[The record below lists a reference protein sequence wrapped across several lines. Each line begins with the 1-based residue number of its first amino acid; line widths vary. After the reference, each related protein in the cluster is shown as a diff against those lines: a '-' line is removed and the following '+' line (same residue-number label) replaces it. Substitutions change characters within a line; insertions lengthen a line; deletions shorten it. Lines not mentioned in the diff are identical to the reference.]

1 MPSRPGAIVAAPHS
15 PPPRAT
21 ADAPGTMSTPTTTP
35 PTTAAVL
42 LYLFIAGGAP
52 CPCPAVEDTPP
63 TILTGLPPGGTPR

>member
-15 PPPRAT
+15 PPSRA
-21 ADAPGTMSTPTTTP
+21 AAGAPGTASTPATTP

-63 TILTGLPPGGTPR
+63 TILTAVRNDGTPD